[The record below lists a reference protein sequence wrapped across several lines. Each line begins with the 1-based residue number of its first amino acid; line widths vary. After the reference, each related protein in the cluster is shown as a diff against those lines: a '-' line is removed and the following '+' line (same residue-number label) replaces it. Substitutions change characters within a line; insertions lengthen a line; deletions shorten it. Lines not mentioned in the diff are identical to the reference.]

1 MLLAPGCEDS
11 SVCHPASI
19 LIPISTHAL
28 EGLLAT
34 DNTHAGPILEKEKGK
49 GKILSTKE
57 NNKSVLFDPHNV
69 PQSMTQCLYLVTGW

>member
-1 MLLAPGCEDS
+1 MLLAPVCEDS

-34 DNTHAGPILEKEKGK
+34 DNTHAGPILEKERQN
-49 GKILSTKE
+49 LSTK
-57 NNKSVLFDPHNV
+57 NKSVLFDPHNV
-69 PQSMTQCLYLVTGW
+69 PQFKNQCL